1 MRKTAR
7 AIIIEDDKLLV
18 FFRRKVKEGKKIT
31 YYAIPGGH
39 VEGNETCEETVIREL
54 KEEMNLDIEI
64 LGYLGNFVVD
74 NQEENYYHAK
84 ISGGELQF
92 GGEELERNSEDNYYE
107 IRWLPISEID
117 NSGIRSI
124 DLIKRAIN
132 LDYED

>member
-7 AIIIEDDKLLV
+7 AIIIESDKLLV
-18 FFRRKVKEGKKIT
+18 FFRRKIKDGVEIT

-39 VEGNETCEETVIREL
+39 VEENETCEETVVREL

-64 LGYLGNFVVD
+64 ISKLGSFVVD

-84 ISGGELQF
+84 IIGGELRF
-92 GGEELERNSEDNYYE
+92 GGEELERNSSDNYYE
-107 IRWLPISEID
+107 IRWLPISLLD

-124 DLIKRAIN
+124 DLIKKV
-132 LDYED
+132 L